1 MSSAPLVDDWDPT
14 YTHFS
19 HRTEFLDLLQKF
31 LTLDICKESTEK
43 EDEDEDAIVACLGA
57 ILDYYLPMP
66 GLLDPSLDEIVRPL
80 MQLLE
85 KSLHTI
91 VEEDR
96 HTSNPVNPKRLER
109 LGRVLNWVVKVRG
122 WKAVV
127 PHFPS
132 TIPNLPILIK
142 LFSPI
147 TSFSASTSPV
157 TPHHHVLSST
167 TTWELRAVLL
177 LWLALLLTVPF
188 NLSALSNSDDFVS
201 SIPYGIDLPS
211 SELLFPTATSE
222 LAQKVTFLTVPLLH
236 RPGREGAY
244 AALVLARLLSRED
257 AVQGLRGF
265 FAWATSEIEDGDR
278 ESESHLIASLFTLLA
293 LLPSLLKSSHLPM
306 VEGFLGE
313 KLLPHLRGSR
323 TAAES
328 GLIRKLA
335 IKAKGRLWVSK
346 LGKKYSN
353 DDDVDLPEGL
363 EEILDDLM
371 GGLSDKDTIVR
382 YSSAKYLSRI
392 SASLPPAFSSQIVLA
407 TISLFAGTEEE
418 PVQFTSF
425 GTVIDPGGSSAS
437 GGTMGFGGSE
447 VQRGEAR
454 WHGVCLAL
462 AEMGRRGLI
471 WGEAVEGAVKW
482 VVKALTFDLRRAS
495 HSIGANVRDAA
506 SYLLWSLS
514 RACPPSALEPYVS
527 TVATS
532 LVCVACF
539 DREVGVRRAASA
551 AFQEG
556 VGRTGVYPEGIDVLA
571 KTDFHSVSVRRT
583 AFLTASQAV
592 GVHHVYRTAM
602 IAHLHNIT
610 LRHWDCSIRC
620 LGAQA
625 LRKLLEQNSK
635 EMLEDA
641 LQRELKEL
649 VSLDSVNVHGALV
662 ALKEVAEMFEDDDPR
677 NQTVFDALATIRASA
692 LVSQQ
697 AADILTALCDL
708 LSTIL
713 NVSITS
719 YATTQPVLARYFE
732 LASKRR
738 EVEVHES
745 MARVYRRLS
754 ELRNCEKDVA
764 KLINDLRSFRVTQR
778 QSSTLALGHIQ
789 YPTAPS
795 SMAEKTVVAL
805 LGLLKDPTK
814 TEVESRRWAVR
825 SLGDIA
831 VQRRDGSLVVE
842 STTLNMI
849 VRAFIKG
856 LEDYSTDQ
864 RGDVGSW
871 VRIASLDSIGRVLAS
886 LSPPSPLSSILEP
899 GIYDEVIGGLV
910 KQGVEKLES
919 VRSASALALARMR
932 ECGWQWDTQG
942 AMSVS
947 RKQLDEEGFRYVDQ
961 EEWFQS
967 AMPLLETRFMEELV
981 TGLTFTIG
989 SQVVTLSNAALRPF
1003 IEYLTVHTST
1013 IVPVLQTLSNLMAN
1027 NFNSNRIFI
1036 PTLQTLHK
1044 LLSANIWE
1052 KIDAKDH
1059 NAGAD
1064 ALMKSLSAATRGLGN
1079 IKSIERIT
1087 AAMRVVIA
1095 CLAAPSE
1102 VCSKATSLIS
1112 LFLAHR
1118 FPRIRAMASEEIYL
1132 ALSEVNDDM
1141 DEELEQVLLEVDWV
1155 GSGVEQQAERVARL
1169 LQGRKEKS

>member
-1 MSSAPLVDDWDPT
+1 MSSAPLADDWDPT

-19 HRTEFLDLLQKF
+19 HRAEFLDLLRKF
-31 LTLDICKESTEK
+31 VTLDLCKESIEK
-43 EDEDEDAIVACLGA
+43 EDEDEDVHVSCLGA

-85 KSLHTI
+85 ESLHTI
-91 VEEDR
+91 VQEDSC
-96 HTSNPVNPKRLER
+96 TSNPVNPKRLER

-142 LFSPI
+142 LLSPP
-147 TSFSASTSPV
+147 TSPSASTSSA
-157 TPHHHVLSST
+157 TPHHHLLSPT
-167 TTWELRAVLL
+167 TAWELRAILL

-188 NLSALSNSDDFVS
+188 NLSALSDSDDFVS
-201 SIPYGIDLPS
+201 SAPYGIDLPS
-211 SELLFPTATSE
+211 AELLFPVAASE
-222 LAQKVTFLTVPLLH
+222 LAQKVTFLAVPLLH

-244 AALVLARLLSRED
+244 AALVLAKLLSRED
-257 AVQGLRGF
+257 AVRNLPGF
-265 FAWATSEIEDGDR
+265 FAWATSEIEEGDR
-278 ESESHLIASLFTLLA
+278 ESESHLIASLLTLLA
-293 LLPSLLKSSHLPM
+293 LLPSLLKPNHLPL
-306 VEGFLGE
+306 VEVFLEE

-328 GLIRKLA
+328 GLIRKLV

-346 LGKKYSN
+346 LGKKYF
-353 DDDVDLPEGL
+353 DGDDVDLPEGL

-371 GGLSDKDTIVR
+371 GCLSDKDTIVR

-392 SASLPPAFSSQIVLA
+392 SALLPPAFSSQIVIA
-407 TISLFAGTEEE
+407 TIALFAGTEEE

-425 GTVIDPGGSSAS
+425 GIVIDPGGSSAS

-471 WGEAVEGAVKW
+471 QGEAVEGAVEW

-514 RACPPSALEPYVS
+514 RACPPSALEPYANII
-527 TVATS
+527 ATS

-556 VGRTGVYPEGIDVLA
+556 VGRAGVYPEGIDVLA

-592 GVHHVYRTAM
+592 GIHRVYRTAM
-602 IAHLHNIT
+602 IEHLHSIT

-620 LGAQA
+620 LGAHA
-625 LRKLLEQNSK
+625 LRKLLELDCK
-635 EMLEDA
+635 EALENT

-662 ALKEVAEMFEDDDPR
+662 ALKEVAEMFEDNDPR
-677 NQTVFDALATIRASA
+677 NQTIFDALASIRAA
-692 LVSQQ
+692 TLVSQQ
-697 AADILTALCDL
+697 AADVLSALCDL

-713 NVSITS
+713 NSSITS
-719 YATTQPVLARYFE
+719 SATTHPVLARYFE
-732 LASKRR
+732 LTSKRR

-754 ELRNCEKDVA
+754 ELRDCEKDIN
-764 KLINDLRSFRVTQR
+764 KLISDLKSFRVTQR
-778 QSSTLALGHIQ
+778 QSATLALGHIQ
-789 YPTAPS
+789 YPPAPS
-795 SMAEKTVVAL
+795 SIAEKTVVAL
-805 LGLLKDPTK
+805 LGLLKDPMK
-814 TEVESRRWAVR
+814 TEVESRRWAIR
-825 SLGDIA
+825 SLGDIV
-831 VQRRDGSLVVE
+831 VQRMDGSLVVE
-842 STTLNMI
+842 PTTLNTVI
-849 VRAFIKG
+849 RAFIKG

-886 LSPPSPLSSILEP
+886 LPPSSPLSSLLES
-899 GIYDEVIGGLV
+899 GICDEAIGGLV

-932 ECGWQWDTQG
+932 ECGWKWDTQD

-947 RKQLDEEGFRYVDQ
+947 KKQLDEEGFRYVDQ
-961 EEWFQS
+961 KEWFRS
-967 AMPLLETRFMEELV
+967 AMSLLESRFRKELV
-981 TGLTFTIG
+981 AGLTFTIG
-989 SQVVTLSNAALRPF
+989 SQVVTLSNAALHPL
-1003 IEYLTVHTST
+1003 IEYLTVHTSA
-1013 IVPVLQTLSNLMAN
+1013 IVPVLQTVSSLMAD

-1052 KIDAKDH
+1052 KIEGAEDH
-1059 NAGAD
+1059 KAGAD
-1064 ALMKSLSAATRGLGN
+1064 VLMKSLGAAARGLGN
-1079 IKSIERIT
+1079 IKSIERIS

-1095 CLAAPSE
+1095 CLTAPLE
-1102 VCSKATSLIS
+1102 VRSKAASLVS

-1132 ALSEVNDDM
+1132 ALSELDDDM
-1141 DEELEQVLLEVDWV
+1141 GDELEQVLLETDWV
-1155 GSGVEQQAERVARL
+1155 GSGVEGQAERVVQL
-1169 LQGRKEKS
+1169 LQGREES